1 MSDMK
6 DSSGWNASQYNQT
19 ASFVYSSEF
28 TGPVLSLL
36 DARPGE
42 RIIDF
47 GCGSGEVT
55 LEIEQTVKSE
65 GRGLVVGVDHSASMI
80 SKAKENGLEHAFVA
94 DMQNSE
100 ELDGVMSGV
109 REKFD
114 AVFTNAALHWCKR
127 DPAGVLLNA
136 KRVLKPGGRIAGE
149 MGGFMNCIGV
159 RSALHRVLKER
170 GYDPDALDPWYFPSM
185 EDYVKLLVN
194 ASFEPTHLSLSPRV
208 TPLKA
213 GLYEWLNLFARPFFL
228 KDVPGKEAE
237 AILHEVVDM
246 CRRDCQDESGKWAM
260 VYMRLRFC
268 ATLKD

>member
-55 LEIEQTVKSE
+55 LEIEQTVKSG

-100 ELDGVMSGV
+100 ELDDVMSGV
-109 REKFD
+109 GEKFD

-136 KRVLKPGGRIAGE
+136 KDVLKPGGRIAGE
-149 MGGFMNCIGV
+149 MGGFMNCIGPCV
-159 RSALHRVLKER
+159 AAISQK
-170 GYDPDALDPWYFPSM
+170 
-185 EDYVKLLVN
+185 KL
-194 ASFEPTHLSLSPRV
+194 
-208 TPLKA
+208 
-213 GLYEWLNLFARPFFL
+213 
-228 KDVPGKEAE
+228 
-237 AILHEVVDM
+237 
-246 CRRDCQDESGKWAM
+246 
-260 VYMRLRFC
+260 
-268 ATLKD
+268 